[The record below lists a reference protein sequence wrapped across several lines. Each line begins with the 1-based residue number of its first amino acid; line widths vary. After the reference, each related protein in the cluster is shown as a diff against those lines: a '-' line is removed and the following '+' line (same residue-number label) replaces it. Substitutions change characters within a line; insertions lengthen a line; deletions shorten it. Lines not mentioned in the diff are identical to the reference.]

1 MNTPSTY
8 DARTIFFHWACAA
21 LIIVLWGLGQTIDWF
36 PKDTPRIMARSAHI
50 TLGALL
56 AVLLVARLQWRR
68 SGAVHLPPAID
79 GIMGRFA
86 TGVHHLLYT
95 LTAAVLVVGVTA
107 VWIRGDN
114 LFSLVQIPS
123 IAPDDKVLRHNVV
136 EIHQWLANG
145 LLILAA
151 LHAVSALWHHFVVK
165 DDVLKR
171 MLACGRK

>member
-1 MNTPSTY
+1 MAAIYPETMMNTPSTY

-86 TGVHHLLYT
+86 TGVHHLLY
-95 LTAAVLVVGVTA
+95 LLLVVMVLV
-107 VWIRGDN
+107 
-114 LFSLVQIPS
+114 
-123 IAPDDKVLRHNVV
+123 
-136 EIHQWLANG
+136 G
-145 LLILAA
+145 LLNVLVAPLLARM
-151 LHAVSALWHHFVVK
+151 LFAVSS
-165 DDVLKR
+165 
-171 MLACGRK
+171 